1 MKLHMD
7 VETEALERNTAALA
21 AMTRKTAHQCVRD
34 TSVMVLQAGAN
45 LTPQAKKKRRDVM
58 RCVRRYRRG
67 VEELVRGGR
76 IEAPGDKLL
85 WMIARPPG
93 RRPISRTGDR
103 RFWVFETAQAAREH
117 QAITYRGIGKAG
129 FWMQLPRL
137 GKPVPAKYQKN
148 PAVLTVSGLSSTEV
162 DLDSFVPTV
171 TVSNTVQSIQ
181 RYAETSGLKTHVL
194 SSVTNRIAGM
204 AKSSEK
210 RLAAFRSAGG
220 VAYDAESDSYETL
233 ED

>member
-7 VETEALERNTAALA
+7 VETEALERNIAALA

-45 LTPQAKKKRRDVM
+45 LTPTPPPPPNSKRRPSNKRDVI
-58 RCVRRYRRG
+58 RAVRRYRRG

-117 QAITYRGIGKAG
+117 QAITYR
-129 FWMQLPRL
+129 
-137 GKPVPAKYQKN
+137 V
-148 PAVLTVSGLSSTEV
+148 
-162 DLDSFVPTV
+162 
-171 TVSNTVQSIQ
+171 
-181 RYAETSGLKTHVL
+181 
-194 SSVTNRIAGM
+194 
-204 AKSSEK
+204 
-210 RLAAFRSAGG
+210 
-220 VAYDAESDSYETL
+220 
-233 ED
+233 